1 MSGLDHFLQ
10 ALQGFLGLETLIN
23 VLLATLAGIVI
34 GALPG
39 LTATMGVALLTTLTY
54 SMPADQAILSLI
66 CMYVGAIYGG
76 SRSAILLNIP
86 GTPANA
92 ATTLDG
98 FPLVKSGQAGYAM
111 GIATTAS
118 ALGTL
123 IGIFGVILLAP
134 TLAEF
139 ALSFQSYEY
148 FWLAV
153 FGIVIAGLMT
163 AASDPLKGWI
173 SGVIGLLTAMVGQE
187 SVHAHERFNF
197 GSTELA
203 GGFALIPVLVG
214 VFGLAEVL
222 TVMRNAPA
230 VLAAKTVDR
239 VLPRLADIWR
249 YKRTI
254 VRSGV
259 LGTAVGIIP
268 GVGEDIG
275 AWVSY
280 AAAKRRSAESEKF
293 GKGSVEGLMAAETGN
308 NAATPGAIIPVLTLA
323 IPGSAPAAVLL
334 AAMFIHGVRPGPLIM
349 QESPQFVYGIVIML
363 SLATVAMWVL
373 GILMARPLLYVL
385 RVPRWI
391 MMPIVFVLCVIG
403 PYAITE
409 RLFDV
414 WVMFGFG
421 ILGFVLREMHYPM
434 APLVLGLILGELLD
448 KNLRRALT
456 LSDGDLT
463 PFFTRPIS
471 AVLWGVTLLLI
482 VSAIPTMRE
491 FVRSKLERRT
501 A

>member
-1 MSGLDHFLQ
+1 MTGIDHFLQ
-10 ALQGFLGLETLIN
+10 ALHGFLGFETVIN
-23 VLLATLAGIVI
+23 VFAATLAGIVI

-54 SMPADQAILSLI
+54 SMPAEQAMLSLI

-123 IGIFGVILLAP
+123 IGILGLILVAP
-134 TLAEF
+134 TLAEL

-173 SGVIGLLTAMVGQE
+173 AGVIGLLCAMVGQE
-187 SVHAHERFNF
+187 SVHAYERFSF

-203 GGFALIPVLVG
+203 GGFGLIPVLVG

-222 TVMRNAPA
+222 TVMRNVPA
-230 VLAAKTVDR
+230 ELVTTTVDR
-239 VLPRLADIWR
+239 VLPRFADIWR
-249 YKRTI
+249 YKWTI
-254 VRSGV
+254 LRSGV
-259 LGTAVGIIP
+259 LGTGVGIIP

-280 AAAKRRSAESEKF
+280 AAAKRSSKEPDMF
-293 GKGSVEGLMAAETGN
+293 GKGSIEG
-308 NAATPGAIIPVLTLA
+308 PD
-323 IPGSAPAAVLL
+323 GSATETIQIYGSGRSGGGASDANATTGLRLEQSVQRNVTVGANGEKVETTTTQGRGIADPSQLSQR
-334 AAMFIHGVRPGPLIM
+334 GVVKKVSRPSG
-349 QESPQFVYGIVIML
+349 EGETVETNVYEQGVNGAL
-363 SLATVAMWVL
+363 RPTQTTVEQV
-373 GILMARPLLYVL
+373 
-385 RVPRWI
+385 
-391 MMPIVFVLCVIG
+391 
-403 PYAITE
+403 
-409 RLFDV
+409 
-414 WVMFGFG
+414 
-421 ILGFVLREMHYPM
+421 
-434 APLVLGLILGELLD
+434 
-448 KNLRRALT
+448 K
-456 LSDGDLT
+456 
-463 PFFTRPIS
+463 
-471 AVLWGVTLLLI
+471 
-482 VSAIPTMRE
+482 
-491 FVRSKLERRT
+491 K
-501 A
+501 